1 MTRYDAFNGDAD
13 GICALHQLRLAEPGE
28 SVLVTGV
35 KREIDLVR
43 RIEAGGGDEVT
54 VLDVSFDK
62 NRDDVVRLLE
72 AGAAVR
78 YFDHHYPGEVPD
90 HPHLE
95 AHIDTS
101 PETCTS
107 LLVDDY
113 LQGMYRPWAI
123 VAAFG
128 DNLEQVGRRVAEGME
143 MEDDQIEAL
152 RHLGIYLN
160 YNGYGVELED
170 LFFAPDE
177 LYRRMQPYEDPFAF
191 IAEEPAFEE
200 LRSGYEDDMAKA
212 EAVEPQIEEK
222 RCALY
227 VLPEAPWARRVGG
240 VFGNALAQQAPGRA
254 HALLSEL
261 PGGGYRVSVRAP
273 LTTREGA
280 DELCRAF
287 PSGGGR
293 KAAAGINLL
302 PADQFDTFVERFRQT
317 FAG

>member
-43 RIEAGGGDEVT
+43 RIEAGSGDEVT

-62 NRDDVVRLLE
+62 NRDDVARLLE
-72 AGAAVR
+72 AGATVR
-78 YFDHHYPGEVPD
+78 YFDHHYPGEIPG

-128 DNLEQVGRRVAEGME
+128 DNLEQVARRVAEGME
-143 MEDDQIEAL
+143 MDDDQIEAL

-160 YNGYGVELED
+160 YNGYGVDLED

-200 LRSGYEDDMAKA
+200 LRSGYDDDMAKA

-240 VFGNALAQQAPGRA
+240 VFGNALAQQAPGPA
-254 HALLSEL
+254 HALPPAL
-261 PGGGYRVSVRAP
+261 PGGGHRGGVPPPPAP
-273 LTTREGA
+273 RPGA
-280 DELCRAF
+280 AGPRRPLPHSHPAH
-287 PSGGGR
+287 
-293 KAAAGINLL
+293 AAPGINLL

-317 FAG
+317 FSG